1 MRHHAGRSAVR
12 VGVHQVQP
20 RQLGALEGLPY
31 CAWSVGLAQPVRHGP
46 PGARVQADAKVAG
59 HHLDIFGV
67 WVVVGRRLDA
77 AAPGHHAVG
86 ARVDAGGGHGGCLG
100 QVVVFGLALDA
111 AAAEWPL
118 ARADAMLCINM
129 VHISPWQAT
138 LGLFA
143 GAARLLAS
151 NAPLY
156 LYGPFHRAGVTTAE
170 SNLAF
175 DANLRARDPT
185 WGLRAVED
193 VTAAAQG
200 FELTQLV
207 EMPANNLSLV
217 YVRR

>member
-1 MRHHAGRSAVR
+1 MSDPTPWIAAEDSGAAKKHAPATLRNRDVILSVLCEVLPAAGLVLEVASGSGEHIAYFAESLP
-12 VGVHQVQP
+12 QLEWQP
-20 RQLGALEGLPY
+20 SDPAPAALASIA
-31 CAWSVGLAQPVRHGP
+31 AWSAGIANVRP
-46 PGARVQADAKVAG
+46 P
-59 HHLDIFGV
+59 
-67 WVVVGRRLDA
+67 
-77 AAPGHHAVG
+77 
-86 ARVDAGGGHGGCLG
+86 
-100 QVVVFGLALDA
+100 LALDA

-143 GAARLLAS
+143 GAARLLVS

>member
-1 MRHHAGRSAVR
+1 MSDPTPWIAAEDSGAAKKHAPATLRNRDVILSVLCEVLPAAGLVLEVASGSGEHIAYFAESLPRLEW
-12 VGVHQVQP
+12 QP
-20 RQLGALEGLPY
+20 SDPAPAALASIA
-31 CAWSVGLAQPVRHGP
+31 AWSAGIANVRP
-46 PGARVQADAKVAG
+46 P
-59 HHLDIFGV
+59 
-67 WVVVGRRLDA
+67 
-77 AAPGHHAVG
+77 
-86 ARVDAGGGHGGCLG
+86 
-100 QVVVFGLALDA
+100 LALDA
-111 AAAEWPL
+111 AAADWPL